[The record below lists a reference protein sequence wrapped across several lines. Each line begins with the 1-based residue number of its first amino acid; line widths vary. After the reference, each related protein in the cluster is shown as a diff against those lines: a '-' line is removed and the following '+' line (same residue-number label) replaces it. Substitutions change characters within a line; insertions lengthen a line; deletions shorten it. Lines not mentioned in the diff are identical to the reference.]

1 MKSHS
6 IYLSALMIGGLFC
19 SPSAQ
24 ALDYWDFVTV
34 QSSRE
39 NDSDPSTF
47 KVGILN
53 STTGQHST
61 LSTKIFGHD
70 KEGNAIQGVAE
81 LKYSAATNKIHF
93 GTERASYYYD
103 LSNRIWGKSDM
114 ILNGWTNYNHTKYAT
129 QHLAIGDG
137 TGEVHIGEH
146 SLITVE
152 ENGIQKLYA
161 KDAEGNAIPINI
173 TEGSKLLIDGVE
185 VTPGDSEQ
193 VETNRKNISTNAG
206 NIETNRKNISTSA
219 GNIETNRKNINDLGY
234 GVAGATALT
243 AALSSLPI
251 AAEDAPFSCGV
262 GTGGYSSRFAVGL
275 GCAARLN
282 ERLSVNVGGSH
293 VFGGS
298 SDYGDGSL
306 GTVAARAGVVF
317 KLGTIHKSS
326 SINEEEL
333 QSRLDEMEEKNEES
347 IARLKKE
354 NRELLVRLQRLES
367 IALGHEATVTELSL
381 K

>member
-6 IYLSALMIGGLFC
+6 IYFSALVLGGLLC
-19 SPSAQ
+19 STISAH

-34 QSSRE
+34 QSSRK
-39 NDSDPSTF
+39 NDNDPSTF

-53 STTGQHST
+53 SKTGQHST

-103 LSNRIWGKSDM
+103 LSNQAWGKSDM
-114 ILNGWTNYNHTKYAT
+114 KLNGSTNYNHIKYAT

-137 TGEVHIGEH
+137 TGEVHIGEN
-146 SLITVE
+146 SLITEE

-161 KDAEGNAIPINI
+161 EDAEGNAIPINI

-185 VTPGDSEQ
+185 VTPVDSEQ
-193 VETNRKNISTNAG
+193 VGTNRKNISTNAG
-206 NIETNRKNISTSA
+206 NIETNRKNI
-219 GNIETNRKNINDLGY
+219 NNLGY

-298 SDYGDGSL
+298 SNYGS
-306 GTVAARAGVVF
+306 GTLDTIAARAGVVF

-326 SINEEEL
+326 GINEEEL